1 MQLPE
6 AVGQQIGGPKF
17 SQGEGQI
24 KTDGI
29 RTEFLRIF
37 PVDADG
43 LACGIV
49 LAGIAS
55 GPTRKQGDDAA
66 VFFCAQHRANGV
78 PVPALCE
85 LHRAPH
91 DAGGP
96 QQVFQH
102 LVDIRELLR
111 HLLRSNMVVAQDVA
125 DSLLGQLPVIGKAA
139 DDTVAADKI
148 CHLREGIG
156 EHVVIMRN
164 PLPNLFIKPTHVR
177 TPYSLRISSS

>member
-6 AVGQQIGGPKF
+6 AVGQQIGDPKP

-29 RTEFLRIF
+29 LAEFPRVF

-96 QQVFQH
+96 QQVFQY

-139 DDTVAADKI
+139 DDPVAADEI

-156 EHVVIMRN
+156 EHVVIMLN